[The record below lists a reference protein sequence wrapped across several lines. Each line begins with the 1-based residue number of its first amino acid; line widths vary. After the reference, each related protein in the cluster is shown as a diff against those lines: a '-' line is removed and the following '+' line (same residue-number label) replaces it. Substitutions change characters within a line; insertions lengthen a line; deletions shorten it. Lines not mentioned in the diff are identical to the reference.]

1 MAGARLRTLPLAIAP
16 VALGTGAGV
25 VAIADGPW
33 HPARALLALVVALAL
48 QIGVNYAND
57 YSDGVRGTDDHRVG
71 PARLTGSGAA
81 KPKHVLAVSLSFF
94 ALAAL
99 AGLALVV
106 VTRQWWLLAVG
117 AVAIVAAWFYT
128 GGKHPYGYYGLGE
141 LFVFVFFGLVATAG
155 SAYVQ
160 ALTVNLEAWLGGV
173 GAGLIACAVLMAN
186 NLRDVAQDKVAGK
199 RTLAVLVGPLAGRI
213 LFVVFMLVPFAHRRV
228 LRAALPAAWL
238 VLLGAAARR
247 CRRCLIVLRRRPRAS
262 CCSRCSSRASP
273 RSSTASGWGWR
284 SRSRRRRARAD
295 RPTDAAAHASA
306 SSRRSCP
313 FASIGRVLCLV
324 VVAHDRRLA
333 VAGGVEVVRRSTRA
347 GGAGRCS
354 DALRPNRA
362 ATSGEIHGLTPTS
375 EQHGERH
382 GEQQDAQ
389 RGVPDPD
396 GHGFHLDSRRSRPA
410 VRGLTAAVAV
420 RTRLAL

>member
-1 MAGARLRTLPLAIAP
+1 MNPNDVPNRGTRGRSGNPAKAASAPTARRGPATAADWVAGARLRTLPLAIAP

-48 QIGVNYAND
+48 QIAVNYAND

-106 VTRQWWLLAVG
+106 VTQQWWLLAVG

-160 ALTVNLEAWLGGV
+160 ALTVNFEAWLGGV
-173 GAGLIACAVLMAN
+173 GVGLIACAVLMAN
-186 NLRDVAQDKVAGK
+186 NLRDVAQDKAAGK

-213 LFVVFMLVPFAHRRV
+213 LFAVFMLVPFAIV
-228 LRAALPAAWL
+228 VFFALLYPTAWL
-238 VLLGAAARR
+238 VLLALLLAVPASI
-247 CRRCLIVLRRRPRAS
+247 IVLWAKTPRE
-262 CCSRCSSRASP
+262 
-273 RSSTASGWGWR
+273 
-284 SRSRRRRARAD
+284 
-295 RPTDAAAHASA
+295 
-306 SSRRSCP
+306 
-313 FASIGRVLCLV
+313 LL
-324 VVAHDRRLA
+324 
-333 VAGGVEVVRRSTRA
+333 
-347 GGAGRCS
+347 
-354 DALRPNRA
+354 
-362 ATSGEIHGLTPTS
+362 
-375 EQHGERH
+375 
-382 GEQQDAQ
+382 
-389 RGVPDPD
+389 
-396 GHGFHLDSRRSRPA
+396 
-410 VRGLTAAVAV
+410 
-420 RTRLAL
+420 LALQLASFTALVYGVGLGLAFAL